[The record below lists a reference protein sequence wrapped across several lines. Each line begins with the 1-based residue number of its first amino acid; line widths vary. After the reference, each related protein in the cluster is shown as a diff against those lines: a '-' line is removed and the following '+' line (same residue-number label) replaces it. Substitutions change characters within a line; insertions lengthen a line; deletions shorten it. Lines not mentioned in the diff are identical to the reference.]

1 MPELPDVEVY
11 RRYLGSTSL
20 HKRIATVQ
28 VRSNKI
34 LGNLSPR
41 KLRAALIGREFQST
55 ARHGKQLFAQLDSNM
70 WLALHFG
77 MTGYLM
83 YFKNVDKEPVYDRLL
98 IGFVNGF
105 HLGYYSQRLLGKVEL
120 VDNLGSVIA
129 AKHLGP
135 DALDPKF
142 DFPAFKRVMARRKG
156 IAKTALMN
164 QHIIA
169 GIGNI
174 YADEILFQARVHP
187 QARVNELDETALKT
201 LLQKMKAVLRT
212 AIACGADPARFPRNY
227 LIPQRY
233 KGGRCPRCG
242 ADLGRI
248 KIGAR
253 GAYFCLHCQ
262 GAL

>member
-11 RRYLGSTSL
+11 RRYLGATSL
-20 HKRIATVQ
+20 HKRIDTVQ

-34 LGNLSPR
+34 LGNISSSR
-41 KLRAALIGREFQST
+41 LRAALVGREFQST
-55 ARHGKQLFAQLDSNM
+55 ARHGKQLFAQLNSSM

-77 MTGYLM
+77 MTGYLK
-83 YFKNVDKEPVYDRLL
+83 YFKNIDKEPVDDRLL

-105 HLGYYSQRLLGKVEL
+105 HLGYCSQRLLGKVEL
-120 VDNLGSVIA
+120 VDNLRSLIA

-142 DFPAFKRVMARRKG
+142 DFPAFKQAMARHKG
-156 IAKTALMN
+156 IVKTALVD
-164 QHIIA
+164 QHSIA

-174 YADEILFQARVHP
+174 YADEVLFQARVHP
-187 QARVNELDETALKT
+187 QARVHELDETALKR
-201 LLQKMKAVLRT
+201 LLQKTKAVLRT
-212 AIACGADPARFPRNY
+212 AIACGADPTRLPRNY

-242 ADLGRI
+242 VDLGRI

-253 GAYFCLHCQ
+253 GAYFCPHCQ